1 MSRVNHLMNCDE
13 DERRRPRA
21 CFRDSAVV
29 TAQRS
34 YLRVVVVDEKDHHS
48 FTHAVVN
55 ATHVKIFGENGGVNA
70 RTTNRELA
78 HLVER
83 TVSALENA
91 QLPLDMPGSIQLA
104 ESRAQLFTQL
114 KTRIL
119 PHLQTA
125 GLPAVVVLGGSSG
138 AGKSTLFNSLLRE
151 EVSPASVLRPT
162 TRMPLIVAHR
172 SDVDSLEGHG
182 LLDMGELAVVEGAVP
197 GIILVDAPDLDSVE
211 AANRELARRLLDA
224 ADLWVFVTTAS
235 RYGDAQAWLTLDDA
249 HRRGMSTAVVLNRVS
264 ERARETVCNDLETRM
279 GEVGIADD
287 PLMLVA
293 DAGPHEGLLPEEWVA
308 PLRSW
313 LEEIAASHKGA
324 ELVDRTTQA
333 MLPQLRRQ
341 LLELSEAVEMQAN
354 SVRDLGDKIRVAAT
368 QPLSKLTTN
377 AKMGRYGQGAPTTSW
392 LSFASSGGALTS
404 LATGEQPGIRRRR
417 QLKERDNAMEAVF
430 DGVLNAIRVGLNQGV
445 ITTDSAIQT
454 AWRRDI
460 VETSEYR
467 ALGHAGVNVAA
478 LVDEA
483 MEGWRNDLA
492 ELTAGREPNPW
503 LRETGILALL
513 GAAAG
518 GVAGA
523 EQATAH
529 LKMRPLVRTAREKLS
544 DRLTQAIDSVMASYQ
559 EVLDGIE
566 VGDGRQL
573 RLRASEYMDR
583 I

>member
-1 MSRVNHLMNCDE
+1 MPLTREFS
-13 DERRRPRA
+13 
-21 CFRDSAVV
+21 
-29 TAQRS
+29 
-34 YLRVVVVDEKDHHS
+34 
-48 FTHAVVN
+48 
-55 ATHVKIFGENGGVNA
+55 GENGEVNA

-78 HLVER
+78 NLVER

-91 QLPLDMPGSIQLA
+91 QLPLEMPGSIQLA

-162 TRMPLIVAHR
+162 TRMPLIAAHPL
-172 SDVDSLEGHG
+172 DADSLEGHG
-182 LLDMGELAVVEGAVP
+182 LLDMGKLAVAEGAVP

-224 ADLWVFVTTAS
+224 ADLWVFVTTAA
-235 RYGDAQAWLTLDDA
+235 RYGDAQAWHTLGDA

-264 ERARETVCNDLETRM
+264 DMARETVWTDLVARM
-279 GEVGIADD
+279 ADVGIGDD
-287 PLMLVA
+287 PLMLVP
-293 DAGPHEGLLPEEWVA
+293 DAGPHEGLLSAQSVA
-308 PLRSW
+308 EVRAW
-313 LEEIAASHKGA
+313 LKEIAASHKGA

-354 SVRDLGDKIRVAAT
+354 SVRDLGDKIRLAAT

-392 LSFASSGGALTS
+392 LSFASSGGALAS
-404 LATGEQPGIRRRR
+404 LANGEQPGILRRR
-417 QLKERDNAMEAVF
+417 QLKARDAAMEAVF
-430 DGVLNAIRVGLNQGV
+430 DGVLNAIQVGLTQGV
-445 ITTDSAIQT
+445 LTTDAAIQT
-454 AWRRDI
+454 AWRQDI
-460 VETSEYR
+460 VETSAYR
-467 ALGHAGVNVAA
+467 ARGHAGVDVAA

-483 MEGWRNDLA
+483 MQAWAGDLA
-492 ELTAGREPNPW
+492 TLTEGAGSNPW
-503 LRETGILALL
+503 LREAGVLALL
-513 GAAAG
+513 GSAAG

-523 EQATAH
+523 EQAVKH
-529 LKMRPLVRTAREKLS
+529 LKMGQTVRTAREKLS
-544 DRLTQAIDSVMASYQ
+544 DRLTQAIEGVMASYQ
-559 EVLDGIE
+559 AVLDGID

>member
-1 MSRVNHLMNCDE
+1 M
-13 DERRRPRA
+13 
-21 CFRDSAVV
+21 
-29 TAQRS
+29 
-34 YLRVVVVDEKDHHS
+34 
-48 FTHAVVN
+48 
-55 ATHVKIFGENGGVNA
+55 NA

-78 HLVER
+78 NLVER

-114 KTRIL
+114 RTRIL

-138 AGKSTLFNSLLRE
+138 AGKSTLFNSLLQE

-162 TRMPLIVAHR
+162 TRMPLIAAHP
-172 SDVDSLEGHG
+172 SDLDSLEGHG
-182 LLDMGELAVVEGAVP
+182 LLDMGKLTVAEGAVP

-224 ADLWVFVTTAS
+224 ADLWVFVTTAA
-235 RYGDAQAWLTLDDA
+235 RYGDAQAWHTLGDA

-264 ERARETVCNDLETRM
+264 DKARETVRTDLVARM
-279 GEVGIADD
+279 ADGGLGDD
-287 PLMLVA
+287 PLMLVP
-293 DAGPHEGLLPEEWVA
+293 DAGPHEGLLPTQSVA
-308 PLRSW
+308 EVRAW
-313 LEEIAASHKGA
+313 LAEIAASHKGA

-354 SVRDLGDKIRVAAT
+354 SVRDLGDKIRVAST

-377 AKMGRYGQGAPTTSW
+377 ATMGRYGQGAPTTSW
-392 LSFASSGGALTS
+392 LSFASSGGVLAS
-404 LATGEQPGIRRRR
+404 LASGAQPGILRRR
-417 QLKERDNAMEAVF
+417 QLKARDSAMEAVF

-445 ITTDSAIQT
+445 ITTDAAIQT

-460 VETSEYR
+460 VETGEYR
-467 ALGHAGVNVAA
+467 ALGHAGVNAVA

-483 MEGWRNDLA
+483 MEGWRNDLVA
-492 ELTAGREPNPW
+492 LTAGRATNPW
-503 LRETGILALL
+503 LREEGILALL

-523 EQATAH
+523 EQAAGH
-529 LKMRPLVRTAREKLS
+529 LKMGSLVRAAREKLA
-544 DRLTQAIDSVMASYQ
+544 DRLTWAIEKVMVSYQ
-559 EVLDGIE
+559 TVLDDIK